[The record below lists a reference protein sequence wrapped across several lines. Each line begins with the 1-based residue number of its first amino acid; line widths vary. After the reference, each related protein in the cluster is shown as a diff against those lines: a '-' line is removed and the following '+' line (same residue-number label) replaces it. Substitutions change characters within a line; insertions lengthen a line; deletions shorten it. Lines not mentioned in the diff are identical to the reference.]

1 MQASGR
7 VCTLKPN
14 RIGLAFIALAIVML
28 LAAINYGNNLVFFI
42 SFLLIALMGNSA
54 WQTRRQLRACTLHLG
69 DIPPRHAGDS
79 GSWSIRIESSMT
91 NPALAIRPVEDESST
106 ALVRNVQPGVPC
118 ICPLSLAPHAR
129 GYVPAPDIEIATNYP
144 IGLWTARCRFTP
156 STVMQWVYP
165 RLQGTLPLPGTAG
178 DDTSNE
184 HPNPMP
190 HTQTEFDHLRA
201 YVPGD
206 PLAHVAFKQWAKTGN
221 LLTRQHAAE
230 PDNGGE
236 YLLDFNQVPG
246 NTEERLE
253 QLAVWVT
260 WLNAHQERY
269 ILRLP
274 GQPDLSGPGLGQ
286 QRLCLE
292 ALTRFRPPPI
302 GMTEGRGS

>member
-91 NPALAIRPVEDESST
+91 NPALTIRPLDDT
-106 ALVRNVQPGVPC
+106 PAPTLIRNVQAGVPC
-118 ICPLSLAPHAR
+118 PCSLTLASRSR
-129 GYVPAPDIEIATNYP
+129 GYHSAPDVEIATNYP
-144 IGLWTARCRFTP
+144 IGLWTARCRFSP
-156 STVMQWVYP
+156 SGVMQWVYP
-165 RLQGTLPLPGTAG
+165 RLHGSLPLPGTAG
-178 DDTSNE
+178 ENKSPE
-184 HPNPMP
+184 HPNPAP
-190 HTQTEFDHLRA
+190 LTQTEFDHLRA

-221 LLTRQHAAE
+221 LVTRQHAAE
-230 PDNGGE
+230 SGIGRE
-236 YLLDFNQVPG
+236 YVLDFNQIPG
-246 NTEERLE
+246 QTEQRLE
-253 QLAVWVT
+253 QLAAWIVELSV
-260 WLNAHQERY
+260 HQAPY

-274 GQPDLSGPGLGQ
+274 GQPDHPGLGAEH
-286 QRLCLE
+286 QRRTLE
-292 ALTRFRPPPI
+292 VLTRFRLAQHPYTQ
-302 GMTEGRGS
+302 GEGS